1 MERSN
6 VTRESNS
13 CTDSKARRLGS
24 AAAARDS
31 EGLVLLDKF
40 WSARQAPAI
49 VNLVVDTCH
58 DVHWRS
64 GASPAC
70 SFGGEQLVSW

>member
-64 GASPAC
+64 GA
-70 SFGGEQLVSW
+70 L